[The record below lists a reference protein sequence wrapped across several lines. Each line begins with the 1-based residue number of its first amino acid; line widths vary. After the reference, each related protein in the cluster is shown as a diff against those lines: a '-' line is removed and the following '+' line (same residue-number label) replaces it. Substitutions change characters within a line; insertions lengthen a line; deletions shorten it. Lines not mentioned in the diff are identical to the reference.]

1 MPVYENESPQQL
13 KNRLWSSV
21 ELGMY
26 RSQTILI
33 FIGAAVFWFLV
44 HLIPENRV
52 LQPELDQMLALILAL
67 IYLPVIGFFL
77 YRTVRILWKWQQYR
91 FYQVKLANLHRSV
104 WFQTSYF
111 TVVLQEPDGKKYV
124 VNTHAIF
131 TTHALATP
139 RLEDYVNHSAVVGYN
154 KETGQVVFL
163 G

>member
-52 LQPELDQMLALILAL
+52 LQPELDQMLVLILAL

-77 YRTVRILWKWQQYR
+77 YRTVRILWKWQQ
-91 FYQVKLANLHRSV
+91 
-104 WFQTSYF
+104 
-111 TVVLQEPDGKKYV
+111 
-124 VNTHAIF
+124 
-131 TTHALATP
+131 
-139 RLEDYVNHSAVVGYN
+139 
-154 KETGQVVFL
+154 
-163 G
+163 